1 MVELSTIYP
10 QRLKQR
16 LISYSSVT
24 CKKANKITSNLN
36 LALTYNAKKQYK
48 ILVSSWLLSSNLRS
62 PLIHRI
68 AGQQQQ
74 RITALFKPS
83 KKQYFTLLFGD
94 A

>member
-24 CKKANKITSNLN
+24 CKKAVKSRENLII
-36 LALTYNAKKQYK
+36 ALTYNAKKQYK
-48 ILVSSWLLSSNLRS
+48 ILVSSWLLSSNLWELNRYRS
-62 PLIHRI
+62 SHEQNRRI
-68 AGQQQQ
+68 S
-74 RITALFKPS
+74 ALFKSS
-83 KKQYFTLLFGD
+83 KKQCFMLVFGD